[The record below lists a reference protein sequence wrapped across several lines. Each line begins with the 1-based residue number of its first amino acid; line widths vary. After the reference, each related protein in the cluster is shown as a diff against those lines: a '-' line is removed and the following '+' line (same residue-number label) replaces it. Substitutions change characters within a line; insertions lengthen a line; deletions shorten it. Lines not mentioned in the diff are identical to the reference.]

1 VGWAGGDSKQLAAVV
16 WPMVVW
22 KACSQCAQRSGAG
35 HRGRT
40 GVQGLAA
47 CICTRTTTH
56 THTHTRTPPTH
67 TTLQAENRAAE
78 RANKDFFGKDGFGAE
93 M

>member
-1 VGWAGGDSKQLAAVV
+1 MGGRGQQAARCSRLAHGGLEGVQSMCTTQWRRPQGAY
-16 WPMVVW
+16 
-22 KACSQCAQRSGAG
+22 KGAG
-35 HRGRT
+35 PCSVH
-40 GVQGLAA
+40 LHSHNN
-47 CICTRTTTH
+47 TH
-56 THTHTRTPPTH
+56 PHPHTH